1 MVKRKT
7 RDRNSKDKHWAKMV
21 KRKHWTKMEKR
32 KTRDKNS
39 KEKNT
44 GQKW

>member
-7 RDRNSKDKHWAKMV
+7 RD
-21 KRKHWTKMEKR
+21 
-32 KTRDKNS
+32 KNG

-44 GQKW
+44 GQTWLREKTGQTW

>member
-1 MVKRKT
+1 M
-7 RDRNSKDKHWAKMV
+7 
-21 KRKHWTKMEKR
+21 R

-44 GQKW
+44 GQKVEREKHWTKMVKRKTQDKNGEKKNTGQKM